1 MDDIMK
7 KNHDDCL
14 SEETLYKYVNNHLS
28 DLDNSKVKDHL
39 EGCLSC
45 FKLCAELKELIY
57 LQKHSPPVSQGL
69 LTRLKNLPDTLKTTG
84 SRFDVMIEFSK
95 DAINVLSS
103 LGWDRQKAID
113 LAFVTRDD
121 QADKESDTITLTR
134 EFKEHTLGITL
145 IRKEEGSFQLM
156 VSVTKEKKRVKDLKV
171 YLLKEDIELEFID
184 LNKHTTFNY
193 TLKAG
198 EYFLIIKK
206 KKQSLFEFSLII
218 KGKDENTH

>member
-1 MDDIMK
+1 MK
-7 KNHDDCL
+7 KNHDNCL

-28 DLDNSKVKDHL
+28 DPNNSKVKDHL

-57 LQKHSPPVSQGL
+57 LQKHSRPVPESL

-84 SRFDVMIEFSK
+84 SRFDVMIEFSQT
-95 DAINVLSS
+95 AINVLSS
-103 LGWDRQKAID
+103 LGWDRQKTMD

-121 QADKESDTITLTR
+121 EGDKESDTITLTR
-134 EFKEHTLGITL
+134 EFKKHTLGITL

-156 VSVTKEKKRVKDLKV
+156 VSVTKEKKVAKDLVV
-171 YLLKEDIELEFID
+171 YLLKDGLELEFID

-198 EYFLIIKK
+198 EYLLIIKK